1 MKLVDFDIS
10 VSELLKP
17 KFSFD
22 LLSLAERGQL
32 TLLQI
37 SDKFGVVFFAFGP
50 ELIVVQN
57 SELNQVLM
65 EGTFP
70 EGSLMAR
77 TSNRTHSNPIAFLK
91 VSDKTD

>member
-1 MKLVDFDIS
+1 LVDFNIT

-22 LLSLAERGQL
+22 LLSLVEKGQL

-50 ELIVVQN
+50 ELIVVPN
-57 SELNQVLM
+57 SELNQVLL
-65 EGTFP
+65 EGSFP
-70 EGSLMAR
+70 EGSLNAR
-77 TSNRTHSNPIAFLK
+77 VSNKTNSNPIAFLK
-91 VSDKTD
+91 VCDHTN